1 MKQLLDFFSKLFDS
15 KDWPPRWYCGQ
26 WSNFHGWLYILSD
39 LTIWLAYFLI
49 PVLIINYIRRKRGD
63 VEFSRIYFLFASF
76 ILLCGTTH
84 FIDVLMFW
92 APVYRLNA
100 LVRFATAVVSMVTVF
115 YLVKML
121 PTFFKQQTYN
131 ALIKE
136 IEQRKEAE
144 RKLAIA
150 NADLEKFAYVASHD
164 MQEPLRKII
173 VFSEM
178 LEQRNSEQFDDRS
191 TELLNKIIR
200 SSHRMQ
206 RLITD
211 VLSLSKLAQDVPLNQ
226 VNVNVVIERALEDL
240 EVKIQDKNA
249 TVTTESL
256 PVVMGNETYLQQLF
270 YNLIGN
276 AVKFSNGKPVINI
289 TGKAVDNKA
298 FISVSDNGIG
308 IDEEYHEKIF
318 LPFQR
323 LNGSAQFEGSG
334 IGLSLCKKIVSIHG
348 GNIEVESKPGKGSTF
363 VVQLDLA

>member
-63 VEFSRIYFLFASF
+63 LEFSRIYFLFASF

-92 APVYRLNA
+92 VPVYRLNA
-100 LVRFATAVVSMVTVF
+100 LVRFATGVVSMVTVF

-178 LEQRNSEQFDDRS
+178 LEQRNSKQFDDRS

-276 AVKFSNGKPVINI
+276 AIKFSNGKPVVNI
-289 TGKAVDNKA
+289 TGKAANNKA

-363 VVQLDLA
+363 IVQLDLA